1 MKILGNYFIGSHKI
15 RLLICTL
22 TALVVADGLISK
34 FIVEHGFAREGNPLL
49 QIWVG
54 ENTFLALKLLGAIL
68 IAIILWD
75 IYKQNPKLSY
85 ISTVLFVISYTAIV
99 FWNLYAFFIT
109 QM

>member
-1 MKILGNYFIGSHKI
+1 MKILENYFVGSRKI

-54 ENTFLALKLLGAIL
+54 ENTFLVLKLLGAIL
-68 IAIILWD
+68 IAIVLWD
-75 IYKQNPKLSY
+75 IYKHNPKLSY

-109 QM
+109 QV